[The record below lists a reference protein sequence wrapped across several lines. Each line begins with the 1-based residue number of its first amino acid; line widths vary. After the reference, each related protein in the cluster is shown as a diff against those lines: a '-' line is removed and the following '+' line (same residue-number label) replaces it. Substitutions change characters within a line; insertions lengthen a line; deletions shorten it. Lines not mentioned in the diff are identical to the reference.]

1 MKHATLYRYRL
12 PMDSGVIL
20 RDQRLT
26 HREGLL
32 LELQTQGRRALG
44 EVAPLAGFSAE
55 SLNAAQEQLLL
66 LLMRWTQGESC
77 EQILQAASLPSVA
90 FGLSM
95 AFAEL
100 ELAQSLP
107 KAGNFQTA
115 PLCSGDPDEVLIAL
129 ADLFAPLAKIKVG
142 LYEPIRDGLT
152 VSMLLDAIPTLK
164 LRLDANRQW
173 SLAKALKFASYLTQE
188 QRARIDFIEEPCLDC
203 EQSIEFSTQTGI
215 ALAWDESL
223 RDGSVVW
230 DAPNLAAVVIK
241 PTLTGS
247 LAQVQALVAKAHQL
261 GKQAVIS
268 SSFES
273 SVGLCQLARL
283 AAWLTPDV
291 TPGLD
296 TLSLFAAQLE
306 SEWPASKLPI
316 QKLSDCEKI
325 WHSA

>member
-20 RDQRLT
+20 REQRLT

-32 LELQTQGRRALG
+32 LELVAGGRRALG

-55 SLNAAQEQLLL
+55 SLESAQAQLLPL
-66 LLMRWTQGESC
+66 LTRWTQGEESA
-77 EQILQAASLPSVA
+77 QLLQEASLPSVA

-100 ELAQSLP
+100 ELPDGLP

-129 ADLFAPLAKIKVG
+129 ADQAAPLAKIKVG

-152 VSMLLDAIPTLK
+152 VSMLLDAIPQLK

-173 SLAKALKFASYLTQE
+173 SLAKALKFASFLTPE
-188 QRARIDFIEEPCLDC
+188 QRARIDFIEEPCFDSA
-203 EQSIEFSTQTGI
+203 QSVEFSAQTGI

-223 RDGSVVW
+223 RDGTFSW
-230 DAPNLAAVVIK
+230 DAPHLAAVVIK

-247 LAQVQALVAKAHQL
+247 LADVQALVAKAHQL

-306 SEWPASKLPI
+306 NAWPESKLPL
-316 QKLSDCEKI
+316 QTLNDCEKL
-325 WHSA
+325 WQSA